1 MIGDRSSDLARVEF
15 MAVRRQK
22 HELNADEVQEFDEW
36 SLRVCPGPSSATN
49 VHNAKKVN
57 PDDLVGAMTCAGST
71 PRTRLETPGSSTE
84 DACVCRV
91 ANQWWTD
98 CVSQNETENPHM
110 CFF

>member
-49 VHNAKKVN
+49 VHDAKK
-57 PDDLVGAMTCAGST
+57 
-71 PRTRLETPGSSTE
+71 
-84 DACVCRV
+84 
-91 ANQWWTD
+91 
-98 CVSQNETENPHM
+98 
-110 CFF
+110 